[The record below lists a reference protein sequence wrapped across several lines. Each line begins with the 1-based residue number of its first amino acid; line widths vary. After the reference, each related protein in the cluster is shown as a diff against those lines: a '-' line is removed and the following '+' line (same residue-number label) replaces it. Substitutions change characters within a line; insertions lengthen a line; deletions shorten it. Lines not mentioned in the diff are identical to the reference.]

1 MFIIGQTYTRADIH
15 RKIGGS
21 IQSFLPTVNGE
32 VVCACLSL
40 KLNPQAPAV
49 ILAGDGPRIVST
61 AEQLGRQT
69 SKIPVFIKQQS
80 NAWEYVGDWRPIRST
95 SDRAEIAAYEE
106 SADRSDVRIAVF
118 MEE

>member
-1 MFIIGQTYTRADIH
+1 MFIKGRTYTRAQVH
-15 RKIGGS
+15 QRIGGS

-49 ILAGDGPRIVST
+49 ILAGDGPRIMAT

-80 NAWEYVGDWRPIRST
+80 NAWEYVGDWRPIRVT
-95 SDRAEIAAYEE
+95 TDRSELSIYEE
-106 SADRSDVRIAVF
+106 SADRSDVRVAVF